1 MSDVTVKR
9 LDHVGMLTIRRPPTN
24 FFDKELITDVA
35 EAAQM
40 LYQDG
45 CRAIVLA
52 SEGKHFCAGANF
64 GDEEGQG
71 DRTLR
76 SIVLY
81 KRAIKLF
88 RLPIPLIA
96 AVQGS
101 AVGGGMGLACAA
113 DFRVAASS
121 TRFHANFVH
130 LGFHPGFGMSESL
143 PAIVGPQV
151 ALDLLATGRRI
162 TGDEAAQIGLVDRL
176 VPAEQIL
183 STAVAWAQEIACAA
197 PLAVQAVKATLRG
210 PLADRVEAV
219 LDRELIEQTRLWQT
233 EDSRLGIDANLRRA
247 TAQFVGR

>member
-1 MSDVTVKR
+1 MSDVRVET
-9 LDHVGMLTIRRPPTN
+9 LDHVGVLTMRRPPTN
-24 FFDKELITDVA
+24 FFDKELITDLA
-35 EAAQM
+35 GAAHA
-40 LYQDG
+40 LHQDG
-45 CRAIVLA
+45 FRALVIA

-81 KRAIKLF
+81 KQAVQLF
-88 RLPIPLIA
+88 RLPIPVIA

-101 AVGGGMGLACAA
+101 AVGGGLGLACAA

-130 LGFHPGFGMSESL
+130 LGFHPGFGLSESL
-143 PAIVGPQV
+143 AAIVGPQV

-162 TGDEAAQIGLVDRL
+162 TGDEAAQIRLVDRL
-176 VPAEQIL
+176 VPEEQIL
-183 STAVAWAQEIACAA
+183 SAAVTWAQEIARAA
-197 PLAVQAVKATLRG
+197 PLAVQSVKMTLRG
-210 PLADRVEAV
+210 PLADRVEAA
-219 LDRELIEQTRLWQT
+219 LDRELVEQTRLWQT
-233 EDSRLGIDANLRRA
+233 EDCQRGIEANLRRA